1 MMLEQ
6 RPATLACY
14 LAFLAGQGIERPTAQ
29 SHLVLRQIALGRA
42 WGFWPGPD
50 MAENVPPCA
59 LAGIVHLDESE
70 VWLVCGPGADR
81 HLRALVGLFRAQLRQ
96 ERWLIGR
103 DLVTRVSVHNTAG
116 QRLVTLLGFVDEGR
130 REGDLMVW
138 RLEWAKS

>member
-1 MMLEQ
+1 MLEQ

-42 WGFWPGPD
+42 WGFWPTAP
-50 MAENVPPCA
+50 AENVTPCA
-59 LAGIVHLDESE
+59 LAGIVHLQESE

-96 ERWLIGR
+96 DGWLIGR
-103 DLVTRVSVHNTAG
+103 DLVTRVSVHNVPG
-116 QRLVTLLGFVDEGR
+116 QRLVSLLGFVDEGR
-130 REGDLMVW
+130 RENDLMVW
-138 RLEWAKS
+138 RLE

>member
-1 MMLEQ
+1 MMQ
-6 RPATLACY
+6 RLIQRRATLACY

-42 WGFWPGPD
+42 WGFWPSDP
-50 MAENVPPCA
+50 AENVPPCA

-81 HLRALVGLFRAQLRQ
+81 HLRALVGLFRSQLRR

-116 QRLVTLLGFVDEGR
+116 QRLVSLLGFADEGR
-130 REGDLMVW
+130 RERNMMVW
-138 RLEWAKS
+138 RLP